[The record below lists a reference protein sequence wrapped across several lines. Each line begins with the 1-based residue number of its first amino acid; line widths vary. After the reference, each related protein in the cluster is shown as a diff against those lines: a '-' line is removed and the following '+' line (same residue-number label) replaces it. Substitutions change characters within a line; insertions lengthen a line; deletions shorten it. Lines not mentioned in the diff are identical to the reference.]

1 MLWLVENQLV
11 IIILKTYISTVEDC
25 GLRRYDKVK
34 IPIYADGAQY
44 KIRSAAGSVVNE
56 IGYICGS
63 YYHEST
69 CFSFDGDKEFKVIA
83 ENIGKILHIYDMQK
97 YNAKIRYNI

>member
-1 MLWLVENQLV
+1 M
-11 IIILKTYISTVEDC
+11 EDC

-83 ENIGKILHIYDMQK
+83 DNIGKIIHIYDMQK
-97 YNAKIRYNI
+97 ISCQIRYKIGLDL

>member
-1 MLWLVENQLV
+1 M
-11 IIILKTYISTVEDC
+11 EDC

-83 ENIGKILHIYDMQK
+83 DNIGKILLILNKLFTTNKIPISCQ
-97 YNAKIRYNI
+97 NANRITRYSIGLDL